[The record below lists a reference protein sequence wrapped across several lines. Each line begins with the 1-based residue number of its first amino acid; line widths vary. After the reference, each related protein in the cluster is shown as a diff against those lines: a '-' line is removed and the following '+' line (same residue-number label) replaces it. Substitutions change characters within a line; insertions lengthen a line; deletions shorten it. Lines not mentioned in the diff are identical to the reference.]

1 MRDITIV
8 GCGIGGLNLGL
19 KLIKKYGRGVT
30 IYDKILPKPT
40 QVVPVIL

>member
-19 KLIKKYGRGVT
+19 KLIKKYGIEF
-30 IYDKILPKPT
+30 IYG
-40 QVVPVIL
+40 